1 MAKVKPNVLIV
12 IPSLTQGGSE
22 RQAVYYALALKKQ
35 GRYNPVIIGLGRSG
49 ELTEWMD
56 AEGITYDTF
65 SGQAFWA
72 GSRWQ
77 KVRTLFSF
85 LLFVRRFRPAY
96 LLALTYWPTVLCGC
110 VWRFSGARAFFWNQG
125 SVDEAV
131 PFSVWERIA
140 QKMKPTYLANGH
152 VPAQFISQRHGV
164 PLSAINIIYN
174 ALEIPEELSTK
185 VSDSLNLLMLAN
197 FFPEKDHATVLRA
210 FTSISPR
217 FPHAVLHF
225 AGAAPGAGT
234 GLLEAKAL
242 GYDLN
247 LCGKVIFH
255 GTVSD
260 PSVLLR
266 QAQIGILSTRSEGF
280 SNALM
285 EYMAYG
291 LPVVATDIEANRDAL
306 GSENAPWL
314 FAVGDLQGLAER
326 LSSLMADESLR
337 TSVGKQNRILALE
350 RFAINR
356 FVTHVNAL
364 FAHAAG

>member
-1 MAKVKPNVLIV
+1 MEKGKPNVLIV

-131 PFSVWERIA
+131 PFSAWERIA

-197 FFPEKDHATVLRA
+197 FFPEKDHATVLKA
-210 FTSISPR
+210 FAEIVLR
-217 FPHAVLHF
+217 FPNVTLHF
-225 AGAAPGAGT
+225 AGSAPGKGT
-234 GLLEAKAL
+234 GLLEAKAYA
-242 GYDLN
+242 YDLS
-247 LCGKVIFH
+247 LCGKVLFH
-255 GTVSD
+255 GSVSD
-260 PSVLLR
+260 PAQLLR
-266 QAQIGILSTRSEGF
+266 QAHVGILSTRSEGF

-291 LPVVATDIEANRDAL
+291 LPVVATDIEANREAL
-306 GSENAPWL
+306 GPENKAWL
-314 FAVGDLQGLAER
+314 FAVEDAQSLAQQ
-326 LSSLMADESLR
+326 LGSLIADEWLR
-337 TSVGKQNRILALE
+337 RSVGNRNRNFAFE
-350 RFAINR
+350 RFAMKR
-356 FVTHVNAL
+356 FNERVNAL
-364 FAHAAG
+364 FV